1 MYHFALISC
10 FKVEAVDLISEGKA
24 PRIVQPEEG
33 ATYDKI
39 WKKKDVAK
47 VMVELFVVSKL
58 VTLLLFLIGIKVLP
72 QLSLTEASSKVK
84 LVNFTP
90 LFCNFLIPR
99 STGTNRLINCT
110 ILSEETTR

>member
-72 QLSLTEASSKVK
+72 QLSLTEASSKIK
-84 LVNFTP
+84 FNFTP